1 MAAHTKY
8 PPAGA
13 DPLVRGDPA
22 TWVVRIQ
29 KGGVDQDITGWTW
42 RSYVRNKIDG
52 EFINECLTFT
62 TKAPADLPDLFSGDP
77 STVPCVLL
85 LDWTPDQTAEWMAN
99 FVADIEQLTP
109 AKRTWLI
116 IDGLNI
122 DKDVSYEPGEP

>member
-13 DPLVRGDPA
+13 EPLVRGDPA

-29 KGGVDQDITGWTW
+29 KGGADQDISAWTW
-42 RSYVRNKIDG
+42 RSYVRKQIDG
-52 EFINECLTFT
+52 DFINECTTFT
-62 TKAPADLPDLFSGDP
+62 VATPASLTDLFPGDA

-85 LDWTPDQTAEWMAN
+85 LEWTPSQTAEWASNM
-99 FVADIEQLTP
+99 VADIEQLTP
-109 AKRTWLI
+109 TKRTWLI